1 MNANIVFSIVQA
13 LPMEEQRSLLK
24 MMRVS
29 VSKGGGQ
36 TTKNEKLLSRAEADA
51 FILRMVFNNNQ

>member
-29 VSKGGGQ
+29 VSKGGGHP
-36 TTKNEKLLSRAEADA
+36 TKNEKLLTRAEADA
-51 FILRMVFNNNQ
+51 FILRTVFKSN